1 MSMFFMHDVWVNWC
15 EGEENGYNIH
25 SFHEWRK
32 SDTIELLEKVPL
44 LHLSDDLYMYIENQ
58 LYDLPQELLNDVSNQ
73 AILRKNHERLPLEY
87 AFIATDGKN
96 VLAVDTIGY
105 MTPMK
110 KSRLIPRQE
119 QLALEIVHGTS
130 IKKYAVP
137 KGYEEKEFHIL
148 SPHPKYMIGLTRK
161 EKQLKQLLFMQLDHL
176 YAARNEAEVK
186 YWYTEWAPEKYES
199 IQKMTFESAWKGLY
213 AEVQKNW
220 SPKHE
225 YLCERLAKNQAYF
238 EQVYMQETESKDVSF
253 L

>member
-25 SFHEWRK
+25 SFYEWRK

-44 LHLSDDLYMYIENQ
+44 LHVTSELYSYIENQ
-58 LYDLPQELLNDVSNQ
+58 LYDLPTPLLEDVHKK
-73 AILRKNHERLPLEY
+73 AILRKNHERIALEY
-87 AFIATDGKN
+87 AFIVTDGER

-105 MTPMK
+105 VTAMK

-119 QLALEIVHGTS
+119 QLALEIVNGTTQ
-130 IKKYAVP
+130 KKYTIP
-137 KGYEEKEFHIL
+137 KGCDGKEYHIL

-176 YAARNEAEVK
+176 RTARNEAEVR
-186 YWYTEWAPEKYES
+186 YWYTEWAPEKYEI
-199 IQKMTFESAWKGLY
+199 IQKMTFESAFKGLFE
-213 AEVQKNW
+213 EVKNNW
-220 SPKHE
+220 SKKHE
-225 YLCERLAKNQAYF
+225 YLCEQLAKNQTYF
-238 EQVYMQETESKDVSF
+238 EQLYLQEVEGKDVSF